1 MCLKLLL
8 KRLAKWPGVSALF
21 LPLVTCE
28 GICGDQERYAKM
40 QSMNS
45 WPTTA
50 CVEAEADLVPP
61 IWVNVLDASRTSR
74 SLSVFWLL
82 FYLWNKD
89 IQRLRITM
97 IMMSRISRLFRI
109 FWKRIHLQPPLYEQG
124 TRYIYIII
132 KYIIWFIDLGGNLFL
147 GHSKCHGI
155 NKNADISCVA
165 MHKRKLVYLLSSGFK
180 LLFWECHVSESKSCW
195 HWS

>member
-124 TRYIYIII
+124 TRYIYNYKVYNMIYWPWGELISWAF
-132 KYIIWFIDLGGNLFL
+132 KVPRHQQKCRHFL
-147 GHSKCHGI
+147 RSHAQEEVG
-155 NKNADISCVA
+155 
-165 MHKRKLVYLLSSGFK
+165 LLAK
-180 LLFWECHVSESKSCW
+180 
-195 HWS
+195 